1 MNPFSHIKNNFTI
14 IVLLLIAGCTGNA
27 PENEDTKQ
35 TNDIIE
41 ITRDQ
46 FKHENMELGTA
57 QFMTFENRLAVKGVI
72 QASSDGQVQISPMIS
87 GQIRNIRVNI
97 GDQVV
102 KGETLCQ
109 IQSQE
114 VVDLQQEFT
123 KSASLLKVLKN
134 NYEGAKIL
142 FENNIDSEK
151 TFLAAESDFKS
162 ETARYNALKT
172 KLIMLQLDPEIIEN
186 GNFSPIVNITS
197 PIKGYITRQNSQNGQ
212 FVDSEVCLMEVID
225 QSRTYLQLYV
235 FQNDVPYVQPG
246 QTVRFFAPSRK
257 EIIHTARI
265 TLISRTFDENTKAV
279 LCSAE
284 ILDGALEHL
293 FVGQNVEAD
302 IITGMQES
310 AGVPEEAV
318 FHSDQKS
325 FVLVKTD
332 EDNHKYYFKKE
343 EIKTGKTFGQMIEL
357 IDFDLQKNILLQ
369 GGYNLTID

>member
-162 ETARYNALKT
+162 ETALYNALKT